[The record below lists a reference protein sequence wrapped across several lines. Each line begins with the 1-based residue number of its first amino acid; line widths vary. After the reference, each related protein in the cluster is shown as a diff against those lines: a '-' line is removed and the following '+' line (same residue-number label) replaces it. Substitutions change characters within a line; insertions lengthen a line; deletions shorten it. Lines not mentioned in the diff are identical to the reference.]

1 MIYSLKEPND
11 KTWENYVFEQIS
23 WKKLK
28 KKVNEKLKQNRRH
41 SRQKDMNSQI
51 DMWSKINKDQ
61 KTQIYSEE
69 YFRNIKERRWEGWEG
84 RGAIKQQTLFWIEG
98 NTTLGLGL
106 DVVGNRR
113 IDTE

>member
-1 MIYSLKEPND
+1 M
-11 KTWENYVFEQIS
+11 YVFEKIS
-23 WKKLK
+23 WKKWK
-28 KKVNEKLKQNRRH
+28 KEVNEKLKLKISP
-41 SRQKDMNSQI
+41 SRQIDMKINRLTNWNSQI

>member
-1 MIYSLKEPND
+1 MFSKKYHEKN
-11 KTWENYVFEQIS
+11 KRKKVN
-23 WKKLK
+23 KKLK
-28 KKVNEKLKQNRRH
+28 LKISP
-41 SRQKDMNSQI
+41 SRQIDMKINNRLTNWNSQI

-69 YFRNIKERRWEGWEG
+69 YFRNIKERRWEGREG